1 MPRPDTNTTVKVLLV
16 DDEEDDAIIT
26 QAHLEQIPNPR
37 FELEWAPSYEA
48 SLTRIKEYHHDIG
61 LIDYNL
67 GSRTGIDFLR
77 EANSQCP
84 HPPIIMLTGQGNE
97 SLVLEALKSGAIDY
111 LPKRKISSETLQ
123 RASGA
128 AFFAKTYDF
137 NYLVAALQAD
147 IDHPHAH
154 LAI

>member
-67 GSRTGIDFLR
+67 GSRNVIDFF
-77 EANSQCP
+77 AGSQLSVSP
-84 HPPIIMLTGQGNE
+84 SP
-97 SLVLEALKSGAIDY
+97 
-111 LPKRKISSETLQ
+111 
-123 RASGA
+123 
-128 AFFAKTYDF
+128 
-137 NYLVAALQAD
+137 
-147 IDHPHAH
+147 DHHVNRTRQ
-154 LAI
+154 